1 MDKNTALWRQYYE
14 RVSRQPHHPLT
25 EFAAAR
31 HAATCRVAID
41 CGCGTGSD
49 TAYLSHLGY
58 RVHPF
63 DINPF
68 DINPDA
74 IDLCRHR
81 FGHHPGVEVSLG
93 SFESFDYPRAG
104 LIIANASL
112 YFAEPTSFADTW
124 LRIADALESGGIF
137 AGHFMGPEDDWAS
150 ASRHTIN
157 ALARHQVE
165 ALFTRFD
172 ILRFSERNEP
182 GQTAL
187 GKSKHW
193 HTYSVVAVRRG

>member
-1 MDKNTALWRQYYE
+1 MDNNTALWRHYYE

-25 EFAAAR
+25 EFAAAQ
-31 HAATCRVAID
+31 HAAKCRVAID
-41 CGCGTGSD
+41 CGCGTGAD
-49 TAYLSHLGY
+49 TAYLYRLGY
-58 RVHPF
+58 RVHA
-63 DINPF
+63 F

-74 IDLCRHR
+74 VDLCRHR
-81 FGHHPGVEVSLG
+81 FGHHPGVEVSLAG
-93 SFESFDYPRAG
+93 FESFNYPRAG
-104 LIIANASL
+104 LIIANSSL
-112 YFAEPTSFADTW
+112 YFAEPTAFADTW
-124 LRIADALESGGIF
+124 SRIAGALESGGIF

-172 ILRFSERNEP
+172 ILRFSERNES

-193 HTYSVVAVRRG
+193 HTYSVVAVKRS